1 MKKEVIE
8 LQELSDY
15 FSDWLRDIEHSIDYD
30 IFDAVMASLIK
41 DLCDRGKIK
50 SYGWNE
56 KDGLTFEMKRGWK
69 DVISY

>member
-1 MKKEVIE
+1 MTKEVIE

-50 SYGWNE
+50 SYTWNE
-56 KDGLTFEMKRGWK
+56 KDGLTFEMKGGWK
-69 DVISY
+69 DVLSY

>member
-56 KDGLTFEMKRGWK
+56 KDGLTFEMKRGRK